1 MTAYPEKECY
11 DANDLAAIIAL
22 LRDPEAGCP
31 WDKVQT
37 HRSIRQNFLEE
48 TCEAL
53 EAIDNDDPVLMQEEL
68 GDVLMQV
75 VFHSCIEQERGN
87 FTFSDVCDAVCRKLI
102 YRHPHIF
109 ARDAQQSRLN
119 DWDAL
124 KNKEKGR
131 RGLADELDTV
141 PVTLPALMKA
151 QKQQKRAARYG
162 HAPDTAEAA
171 RAACEAAGREAR
183 AALDEQTAG
192 RLLFTLAGWLR
203 CSGIDAEKALD
214 LYCKA
219 YAAQARQDMENSAQ
233 AELPVTDI
241 PTDTNDSRR

>member
-1 MTAYPEKECY
+1 MTAYPEKPCY
-11 DANDLAAIIAL
+11 DAGDLAAIIAL
-22 LRDPEAGCP
+22 LRDPENGCP

-48 TCEAL
+48 TCEVL
-53 EAIDNDDPVLMQEEL
+53 EAIDRDDPALMQEEL

-87 FTFSDVCDAVCRKLI
+87 FSFADVCDAVCRKLI

-109 ARDAQQSRLN
+109 ARDSQQPGLN

-162 HAPDTAEAA
+162 QAPDTADTA
-171 RAACEAAGREAR
+171 RAACQAAAQQAGKD
-183 AALDEQTAG
+183 LNDETAG

-219 YAAQARQDMENSAQ
+219 YAARARQNTENSAQ
-233 AELPVTDI
+233 AALPVTDI